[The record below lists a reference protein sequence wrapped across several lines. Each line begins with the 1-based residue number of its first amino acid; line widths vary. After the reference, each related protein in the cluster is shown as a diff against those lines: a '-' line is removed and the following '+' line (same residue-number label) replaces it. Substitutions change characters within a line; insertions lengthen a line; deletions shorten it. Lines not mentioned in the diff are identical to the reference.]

1 MHPSAVEFSSWFE
14 FSKRII
20 WSRKNELLIGRF
32 KNRKRG
38 ILSWAETH
46 YVATWMYTSA
56 VCPRIELIVRVRT
69 KLSFDMIISSSFL
82 ALYECFRFW
91 KLFVFLWSLLI
102 SEAMRL
108 QISSSSFSL
117 WDVTCI
123 DEEKKGKY
131 VSKRPKCITSS
142 TSSAFLVLSCHFRKY
157 TIGSH
162 HKSLLLENH
171 FASLH
176 TEQRQ
181 M

>member
-20 WSRKNELLIGRF
+20 WSRKNELLIVRF

-38 ILSWAETH
+38 ILSWAETQ

-91 KLFVFLWSLLI
+91 KLFFFLWSLLI
-102 SEAMRL
+102 SEAMCL
-108 QISSSSFSL
+108 QISSSSFLFEMSL
-117 WDVTCI
+117 ALTRKRKGSTCQS
-123 DEEKKGKY
+123 
-131 VSKRPKCITSS
+131 VPS
-142 TSSAFLVLSCHFRKY
+142 V
-157 TIGSH
+157 
-162 HKSLLLENH
+162 
-171 FASLH
+171 
-176 TEQRQ
+176 
-181 M
+181 